1 MLYEEDF
8 ATYDHEKKGFGR
20 IRISVDE
27 TGMACV
33 GNGEMCRASVGKA
46 SSFCGVTLIFKNGDF
61 SIRSSL

>member
-27 TGMACV
+27 TGMA
-33 GNGEMCRASVGKA
+33 RASGMEKCAGHLLEKLRPFA
-46 SSFCGVTLIFKNGDF
+46 SSP
-61 SIRSSL
+61 

>member
-27 TGMACV
+27 TGKMHVSGMEECFRYVLLAQ
-33 GNGEMCRASVGKA
+33 
-46 SSFCGVTLIFKNGDF
+46 
-61 SIRSSL
+61 